1 MDGLWSRLVTA
12 AEISTATPNLTQE
25 LAKRLTAQ
33 LIQHHGCCSD
43 CHRQAQE
50 EYETERKQHWDLHQ
64 SQQMTLTVNLSD
76 VD

>member
-33 LIQHHGCCSD
+33 LIQHHGCCLD

-50 EYETERKQHWDLHQ
+50 EYEKN
-64 SQQMTLTVNLSD
+64 VNNTGIYISLSR
-76 VD
+76 